1 MSDSRFNQTTQ
12 FKLNDRVR
20 IMQTRE
26 MEAKGYA
33 NVVGRIVGIDP
44 TTLTARVQDE
54 TTMYHNV
61 PLSALMKC

>member
-1 MSDSRFNQTTQ
+1 MSDSIPQ

-33 NVVGRIVGIDP
+33 NVVGRIINIDP
-44 TTLTARVQDE
+44 TTMTARVQDE